1 MGSTNDESK
10 DESKSLSVDRRK
22 FLKGAAVG
30 AAALVSELPTAE
42 AKPAEPVRASVQIP
56 SAGALAAET
65 EVVPLSADVLTSG
78 RPTSDYMVDV
88 LKSLDFEYICSNP
101 GSSFR
106 GLHESFI
113 NHGGNSNPEW
123 ITCMHEEQSVAIAD
137 GYAQIEGK
145 PLLVLAHG
153 TVGIQHAAMAIYNSF
168 CSRIPVYIIAGNSL
182 DATERRPGV
191 EWVHSVQDASAM
203 VRDYIKWD
211 DTPVSLPHFAES
223 AVRAY
228 RIAMSRPMAPVIV
241 VADSGLQETPVPDG
255 TEFRIPRLTIPSPPQ
270 GDAGAV
276 EELAQMLVDAE
287 NPVIVAGDLIHSQEG
302 MDQLVELAETLQVR
316 VQGGRNMPTL
326 HPLNQGGGLGNADV
340 IVGLEVWDLW
350 GTLNAMRDQLH
361 RTSAPRIRPNAKVV
375 SISTKDLYS
384 KSNYQGFQRYPE
396 VDLAI
401 AADAEA
407 TLPALIDACRRRI
420 TSDRRRALDE
430 RGRVLAAGKERA
442 IERARQDAAYGWNS
456 SPISTSRVS
465 AELWDLI
472 KDKDWASA
480 GAESPLWDATK
491 HHQRLGGGRA
501 AGVGY
506 HAPAALGAALAH
518 KKHGRLLVSR
528 QNDGDLMYVPG
539 TLWTAAHHR
548 IPMLS
553 VMRNNRAYHQEV
565 MHLQRMANRYQ
576 RGPTSASVDI
586 GTKIEDP
593 NIDYGM
599 LARSMGVYGEGP
611 ITNPS
616 DLRPALVRA
625 IAAVESGEVALVDV
639 VTQPR

>member
-1 MGSTNDESK
+1 MDNSK
-10 DESKSLSVDRRK
+10 KGALDRRK

-30 AAALVSELPTAE
+30 AAALVTEAPAAKAQQAELARPTAT
-42 AKPAEPVRASVQIP
+42 VP
-56 SAGALAAET
+56 SASQLAAET
-65 EVVPLSADVLTSG
+65 EAVPISADVLTSG

-101 GSSFR
+101 GSSFC

-113 NHGGNSNPEW
+113 NYGGNRSPEW
-123 ITCMHEEQSVAIAD
+123 ITCLHEEQSVAIAD

-145 PLLVLAHG
+145 PLLVMAHG
-153 TVGIQHAAMAIYNSF
+153 TVGIQHASMAIYNSF
-168 CSRIPVYIIAGNSL
+168 ASRIPVYIIAGNSL

-191 EWVHSVQDASAM
+191 EWVHSVQNAAAM

-211 DTPVSLPHFAES
+211 DTPLSLPHFAES

-228 RIAMSRPMAPVIV
+228 RIAMSSPMAPVV
-241 VADSGLQETPVPDG
+241 LVGDSGLQETPVPDG
-255 TEFRIPRLTIPSPPQ
+255 NDFRIPKLTVPSPPQ
-270 GDAGAV
+270 GESGAV
-276 EELAQMLVDAE
+276 AEVAQLLVDAE
-287 NPVIVAGDLIHSQEG
+287 NPVIVAGDVIRSQEG
-302 MDQLVELAETLQVR
+302 MDQLVELAELLQSR

-326 HPLNQGGGLGNADV
+326 HPFNQGGGIGNADV
-340 IVGLEVWDLW
+340 IVGFEVWDLW
-350 GTLNAMRDQLH
+350 GTLNLMRDQLH
-361 RTSAPRIRPNAKVV
+361 RTVTPRIQADAKVV
-375 SISTKDLYS
+375 SISTKDLYL

-396 VDLAI
+396 VDIAI

-407 TLPALIDACRRRI
+407 TLPSLIEACRRLI
-420 TSDRRRALDE
+420 TPDRRRTLDE
-430 RGRVLAAGKERA
+430 RGRALRASKERA
-442 IERARQDAAYGWNS
+442 LERARRDAAYGWNS
-456 SPISTSRVS
+456 SPISTARVS

-480 GAESPLWDATK
+480 GAESPLWDSTR
-491 HHQRLGGGRA
+491 HYQRLGGGRA

-576 RGPTSASVDI
+576 RGATAASIDI

-593 NIDYGM
+593 NIDFGM
-599 LARSMGVYGEGP
+599 MARSMGVYGEGP
-611 ITNPS
+611 ITNPN
-616 DLRPALVRA
+616 DLRPALRRA
-625 IAAVESGEVALVDV
+625 IEAVEGGEVALVDV

>member
-1 MGSTNDESK
+1 MEKPKK
-10 DESKSLSVDRRK
+10 DPVGRRT
-22 FLKGAAVG
+22 FLK
-30 AAALVSELPTAE
+30 AAALGTAALVTE
-42 AKPAEPVRASVQIP
+42 ATSAKAQQAEPVRGGAAVP
-56 SAGALAAET
+56 SARAAAAET
-65 EVVPLSADVLTSG
+65 EIVPLSVDVLTSG

-113 NHGGNSNPEW
+113 NHGGNRSPEW
-123 ITCMHEEQSVAIAD
+123 ITCLHEEQSVAIAD

-145 PLLVLAHG
+145 PVLVMAHG

-191 EWVHSVQDASAM
+191 EWVHSVQDAAAM

-228 RIAMSRPMAPVIV
+228 KIAMSRPMAPVLL
-241 VADSGLQETPVPDG
+241 VADSALQETPVPDG
-255 TEFRIPRLTIPSPPQ
+255 TDFRIPRLTIPSPPQ
-270 GDAGAV
+270 GDSGAV
-276 EELAQMLVDAE
+276 SEVARLLVEAK
-287 NPVIVAGDLIHSQEG
+287 NPVIVAGELIHSQDG
-302 MDQLVELAETLQVR
+302 MDLLVELAETLQARVR
-316 VQGGRNMPTL
+316 GGRNMPSR

-350 GTLNAMRDQLH
+350 GTLNAMRDQLD
-361 RTSAPRIRPNAKVV
+361 RTVTSRIRADAKVV
-375 SISTKDLYS
+375 SISTKDLYT
-384 KSNYQGFQRYPE
+384 KSNYQGFQRYSE
-396 VDLAI
+396 VDIAI

-407 TLPALIDACRRRI
+407 TLPSLIDACRRLI
-420 TSDRRRALDE
+420 TSDRRRTLEE
-430 RGRVLAAGKERA
+430 RGRALATSKAQGL
-442 IERARQDAAYGWNS
+442 ERARREARYGWNA
-456 SPISTSRVS
+456 SPISNARVS

-480 GAESPLWDATK
+480 GAESPLWDVTK
-491 HHQRLGGGRA
+491 HYQILGGGLAR
-501 AGVGY
+501 GVGY
-506 HAPAALGAALAH
+506 HAPAAVGAALAH
-518 KKHGRLLVSR
+518 RKHGRLLVSR

-548 IPMLS
+548 IPFLS
-553 VMRNNRAYHQEV
+553 VMRNNRSYHQEV

-576 RGPTSASVDI
+576 RGATAARTSV

-593 NIDYGM
+593 NIDYAAM
-599 LARSMGVYGEGP
+599 ARSMGVYGEGP
-611 ITNPS
+611 ITNPN
-616 DLRPALVRA
+616 DLRPALRRA
-625 IAAVESGEVALVDV
+625 IEAVEGGEVALVDV